1 MTMIYDNDDFYK
13 NPAKYIQFN
22 RKAEFISR
30 EEDTI
35 IGYMDY
41 ETNLIVCESVNGKS
55 LTGFYFGDITS
66 FEYIK

>member
-1 MTMIYDNDDFYK
+1 MTPIYDNDDFYK

-30 EEDTI
+30 KGDTI
-35 IGYMDY
+35 IGYMDC
-41 ETNLIVCESVNGKS
+41 ETNLIACESVNGKS
-55 LTGFYFGDITS
+55 LTVFYFGDIAS